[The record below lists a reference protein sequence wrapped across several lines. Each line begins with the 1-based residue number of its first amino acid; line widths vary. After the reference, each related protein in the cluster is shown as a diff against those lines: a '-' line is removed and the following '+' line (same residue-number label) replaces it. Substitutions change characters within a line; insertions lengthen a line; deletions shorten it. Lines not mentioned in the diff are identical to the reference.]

1 MNTYIVFDIGG
12 TNMRVARATDDSL
25 EEISK
30 VPTPQDPKEGMEQF
44 VSLVST
50 IAGGKEI
57 AAIAGC
63 MPGELENGAIKDMPN
78 IPRWVGLKPAEVL
91 AHAFGSPVTIV
102 NDAGCVGL
110 GEYRFGA
117 GQGASIM
124 MYMTVS
130 TGVGGARIT
139 DGAID
144 RSAIGFHPGKQILNG
159 ETLENQISGKAIQK
173 KFGIH
178 PKDLES
184 IDERNALA
192 DVLAVGLFNSS
203 IHWSPDTIVVGG
215 SMIVGQN
222 PIPLDRVRDDLTRR
236 IQAFARVPKLV
247 MASLKDDGGLQ
258 GARHLAM
265 QMAR

>member
-30 VPTPQDPKEGMEQF
+30 VPTPQDPVEGMERF
-44 VSLVST
+44 TALVST
-50 IAGGKEI
+50 VSGGKQI
-57 AAIAGC
+57 HAIAGC
-63 MPGELENGAIKDMPN
+63 MPGEFEDGVIKDMPN
-78 IPRWVGLKPAEVL
+78 IPLWVGLKPADVL
-91 AHAFGSPVTIV
+91 TKAFSAPVTLV

-130 TGVGGARIT
+130 TGVGGTRIT
-139 DGAID
+139 DGVID

-178 PKDLES
+178 PKDLDS
-184 IDERNALA
+184 IDERKKLA
-192 DVLAVGLFNSS
+192 DLLSVGLFNSCM
-203 IHWSPDTIVVGG
+203 HWSPDTIVVGG
-215 SMIVGQN
+215 SMIVGLN
-222 PIPLDRVRDDLTRR
+222 PIPLDRVREDFTRR
-236 IQAFARVPKLV
+236 IQPFARVPKLV
-247 MASLKDDGGLQ
+247 MATLKDDGGLQ

-265 QMAR
+265 HMSH